1 MPPRDDY
8 HAHSRKLLMPA
19 PSASATHRI
28 VDAYYWS
35 LKLVMAVLLA
45 AMVFLVFGNV
55 VLRYVFN
62 SGIAIS
68 EELSR
73 WLFVWMVFLGAIVG
87 LREHAHL
94 GVDSFVKMLSPMGR
108 KICYA
113 LSHALMLYASVLL
126 TEGSWKQ
133 TVLNW
138 DTTAPASGLSVG
150 LFYAAGLVFGA
161 ASIPILL
168 HDLYRLLSGQLATS
182 ELIAI
187 SESEEQVPATSTAA
201 NGNDRQ

>member
-1 MPPRDDY
+1 M
-8 HAHSRKLLMPA
+8 
-19 PSASATHRI
+19 SASSTSATSRI
-28 VDAYYWS
+28 VEAYYRS
-35 LKLVMAVLLA
+35 IKIVMAVLLA
-45 AMVFLVFGNV
+45 AMVVLVFGNV

-94 GVDSFVKMLSPMGR
+94 GVDSFVKLLSPTGR

-113 LSHALMLYASVLL
+113 LSHALMLYASILL

-150 LFYAAGLVFGA
+150 LFYAAGLVFGV

-168 HDLYRLLSGQLATS
+168 HDLYRLFTGQVSTDD
-182 ELIAI
+182 LIAI
-187 SESEEQVPATSTAA
+187 SESEEQVPATSSHA
-201 NGNDRQ
+201 NGNDRR

>member
-1 MPPRDDY
+1 M
-8 HAHSRKLLMPA
+8 
-19 PSASATHRI
+19 SASSTTATSRI
-28 VDAYYWS
+28 VEAYYRS
-35 LKLVMAVLLA
+35 IKIVMAVLLA
-45 AMVFLVFGNV
+45 AMVVLVFGNV

-94 GVDSFVKMLSPMGR
+94 GVDSFVKLLSPMGR

-113 LSHALMLYASVLL
+113 LSHTLMLYASVLL

-150 LFYAAGLVFGA
+150 LFYAAGLVFGV

-168 HDLYRLLSGQLATS
+168 HDLYRLLTGQLATS

-187 SESEEQVPATSTAA
+187 SESEEHVPATPAPA
-201 NGNDRQ
+201 NGNDRR

>member
-1 MPPRDDY
+1 M
-8 HAHSRKLLMPA
+8 
-19 PSASATHRI
+19 SASSTTAISRI
-28 VDAYYWS
+28 VEVYYRS
-35 LKLVMAVLLA
+35 IKIVMAVLLA
-45 AMVFLVFGNV
+45 AMVVLVFGNV

-94 GVDSFVKMLSPMGR
+94 GVDSFVKLLSPTGR

-113 LSHALMLYASVLL
+113 LSHVLMLYASVLL

-150 LFYAAGLVFGA
+150 LFYAAGLVFGV

-168 HDLYRLLSGQLATS
+168 HDLYRLFSGQLATS

-187 SESEEQVPATSTAA
+187 SESEEHVPATPAPA
-201 NGNDRQ
+201 NGNDRR

>member
-1 MPPRDDY
+1 M
-8 HAHSRKLLMPA
+8 
-19 PSASATHRI
+19 SASSTTAISRI
-28 VDAYYWS
+28 VEVYYRS
-35 LKLVMAVLLA
+35 IKIVMAVLLA
-45 AMVFLVFGNV
+45 AMVVLVFGNV

-94 GVDSFVKMLSPMGR
+94 GVDSFVKLLSPMGR

-113 LSHALMLYASVLL
+113 LSHTLMLYASVLL

-150 LFYAAGLVFGA
+150 LFYAAGLVFGV

-168 HDLYRLLSGQLATS
+168 HDLFRLLTGQLATS
-182 ELIAI
+182 ELIAV
-187 SESEEQVPATSTAA
+187 SESEEHVPAAVTAA
-201 NGNDRQ
+201 NGNDRR

>member
-1 MPPRDDY
+1 M
-8 HAHSRKLLMPA
+8 
-19 PSASATHRI
+19 SASSTTAISRI
-28 VDAYYWS
+28 VEAYYRS
-35 LKLVMAVLLA
+35 IKIVMAVLLA
-45 AMVFLVFGNV
+45 AMVVLVFGNV

-94 GVDSFVKMLSPMGR
+94 GVDSFVKLLSPMGR

-168 HDLYRLLSGQLATS
+168 HDLYRLFSGQLATS
-182 ELIAI
+182 ELITI
-187 SESEEQVPATSTAA
+187 SESEEHVPAAPAPA
-201 NGNDRQ
+201 NGNDRR

>member
-1 MPPRDDY
+1 M
-8 HAHSRKLLMPA
+8 
-19 PSASATHRI
+19 SASSTTATSRI
-28 VDAYYWS
+28 VEAYYRS
-35 LKLVMAVLLA
+35 IKIVMAVLLA
-45 AMVFLVFGNV
+45 AMVVLVFGNV

-94 GVDSFVKMLSPMGR
+94 GVDSFVKLLSPTGR

-113 LSHALMLYASVLL
+113 LSHMLMLYASVLL

-150 LFYAAGLVFGA
+150 LFYAAGLVFGV

-168 HDLYRLLSGQLATS
+168 HDLYRLFSGQLATS

-187 SESEEQVPATSTAA
+187 SESEEHVPAAPAPA
-201 NGNDRQ
+201 NGNDRR

>member
-1 MPPRDDY
+1 M
-8 HAHSRKLLMPA
+8 
-19 PSASATHRI
+19 SASSTTATSRI
-28 VDAYYWS
+28 VEAYYRS
-35 LKLVMAVLLA
+35 IKIVMAVLLA
-45 AMVFLVFGNV
+45 AMVVLVFGNV

-94 GVDSFVKMLSPMGR
+94 GVDSFVKLLSPTGR

-150 LFYAAGLVFGA
+150 LFYAAGLVFGV

-168 HDLYRLLSGQLATS
+168 HDLYRLFTGQVSTDD
-182 ELIAI
+182 LIAI
-187 SESEEQVPATSTAA
+187 SESEEQVPATSSHA
-201 NGNDRQ
+201 NGNDRR